1 MYSSMDKSG
10 QEVAGSRQ
18 LNSNMFE
25 QYSFFWVKCT
35 IVCGIFWPAPNHCAF
50 LSAPQISPWS
60 FCAGSSTDFRSP
72 ALQPWPYTCFTC
84 VPNEVLAMVH
94 FFLLRANHRIFLIK
108 IENLRGKEIILFLEL
123 HHKISLGSYGFWLYL
138 RTSLASEEEFV
149 SVVIFIF
156 EYSLRIYVAPKR
168 HIDMSPVMART
179 MFVCSAHSSIKT
191 TPHPSQSKPTHNPFF
206 SADLYFGN
214 TRCCANCL

>member
-1 MYSSMDKSG
+1 MRSFG
-10 QEVAGSRQ
+10 QHP
-18 LNSNMFE
+18 
-25 QYSFFWVKCT
+25 T
-35 IVCGIFWPAPNHCAF
+35 TAPFYRHHRFLLEAF
-50 LSAPQISPWS
+50 VQGRAQISGVPPS
-60 FCAGSSTDFRSP
+60 NRGHIPVLRVFQTKSSRWCT
-72 ALQPWPYTCFTC
+72 
-84 VPNEVLAMVH
+84 

-138 RTSLASEEEFV
+138 HTSLASEEEFV

-206 SADLYFGN
+206 SADLYFGT
-214 TRCCANCL
+214 TRSCANCL